1 MDSNIQIFG
10 GGGFVGS
17 EFVKQNPGI
26 IINERNDYEVKSK
39 NIVYLIS
46 TISNYNMLKDP
57 YVDIDTNLTTLMRVL
72 DQCRD
77 KDVTFNFISSW
88 FVYGDTDM
96 PAHEDSFCRP
106 TGFYSITKKAAEDLL
121 ICYAK
126 VFNIKYRILRLANI
140 VGPGDPKASLQK
152 NALQHLINEL
162 KANHD
167 VNIYDN
173 GNMYRDYM
181 HVADACRAIKLV
193 MDQGDINTVYNVGNG
208 KPIKFKTIIDYAHKV
223 TNSTSKMNNVEP
235 PPFHK
240 IVQVHSM
247 FMNTEKLKKLGYK
260 PLYSTEQI
268 VEDMVFR

>member
-10 GGGFVGS
+10 GRGFVGS
-17 EFVKQNPGI
+17 EFVKQNPNI
-26 IINERNDYEVKSK
+26 IVNERNDYEIKSK

-162 KANHD
+162 KSNRD

-173 GNMYRDYM
+173 GNMYRDYI

-193 MDQGDINTVYNVGNG
+193 MDYGDINTVYNVGNG
-208 KPIKFKTIIDYAHKV
+208 KPVKFKTIIDYAHKI
-223 TNSTSKMNNVEP
+223 TNSTSQMNNVEP